1 MLWVQSKVSRVAWKK
16 KKIKSNHVPCSWN
29 TIRDYSP
36 DQLNQRWLSF
46 PNFPSHKS
54 VRFFFLF
61 FFLNLVCEDLS
72 DEAGGSFCWW
82 QSATFLLFSLF
93 SQFYCLQLRY
103 ARRHHTWWLIA
114 GEKKRKKLWA
124 MVCLAAPLHNGSGA
138 GMLLMPSGDIGE
150 NRNLIEER
158 TRREM
163 TGDFLACCSPLR
175 KSSGTS

>member
-1 MLWVQSKVSRVAWKK
+1 MCHALE
-16 KKIKSNHVPCSWN
+16 
-29 TIRDYSP
+29 IRFETTHQTSLTSAGCRS
-36 DQLNQRWLSF
+36 QTSLHINLF
-46 PNFPSHKS
+46 
-54 VRFFFLF
+54 VFFFLF

-138 GMLLMPSGDIGE
+138 GMLLMPSGDIGK